1 MGLGYVLCSSM
12 MMVVNKLALRAFP
25 YPSSL
30 MALQFL
36 VSAVV
41 VRGLGVLGQLECAPL
56 ERERVRAF
64 WIVPLVFEVA
74 IFTNMKMLQAAS
86 VETVIV
92 FRTLVPLIT
101 SWADAAFMG
110 REAPSTRS
118 ALSLLAIVLSA
129 LGYAGTSSGGLRVDV
144 WMWAISYLLVLAFE
158 MVYVKHVLNELP
170 MSTWTRVYYNNA
182 LALLFCPPF
191 FVIGGGEYARLAD
204 ALAALQQAAPA
215 GLVALSC
222 VFGIGISFTGFGF
235 RNLVTATSFTVVG
248 VMNKVLTVLA
258 SMLLFNNTATP
269 LGVCAL
275 LACIGAGTMYRQAP
289 PRAPPPVDDDPTDQE
304 ELQEVAPRK

>member
-1 MGLGYVLCSSM
+1 M
-12 MMVVNKLALRAFP
+12 
-25 YPSSL
+25 
-30 MALQFL
+30 
-36 VSAVV
+36 
-41 VRGLGVLGQLECAPL
+41 
-56 ERERVRAF
+56 
-64 WIVPLVFEVA
+64 
-74 IFTNMKMLQAAS
+74 
-86 VETVIV
+86 
-92 FRTLVPLIT
+92 
-101 SWADAAFMG
+101 
-110 REAPSTRS
+110 
-118 ALSLLAIVLSA
+118 
-129 LGYAGTSSGGLRVDV
+129 
-144 WMWAISYLLVLAFE
+144 
-158 MVYVKHVLNELP
+158 LNELP

-289 PRAPPPVDDDPTDQE
+289 PRAPPPGDDDPTAPE
-304 ELQEVAPRK
+304 EASERAFVRVVS